1 MSLNSFWLHY
11 AMEYAI
17 AETGYN
23 LDGDLL
29 AYAYCNPD
37 EFKDVSLTIVGEES
51 NVYVTEMDILK
62 LAYGDVN
69 EKALA
74 LLTKYHENLV
84 KHSVDPNETINSS
97 MHSGSSDYLYARDI
111 YEFFENRGK

>member
-17 AETGYN
+17 AETGYD
-23 LDGDLL
+23 LKGDLL
-29 AYAYCNPD
+29 AYAYTNPD
-37 EFKDVSLTIVGEES
+37 EFKEVSLTIVGEES
-51 NVYVTEMDILK
+51 NVDVTEMDILK
-62 LAYGDVN
+62 LGYGDVTEN
-69 EKALA
+69 ALA
-74 LLTKYHENLV
+74 LLTKYHDNLIE
-84 KHSVDPNETINSS
+84 HSVDPNEVINQS